1 MNDKQFEF
9 ALKEEEYEKKVE
21 NKEKQEKPKEKKKI
35 KKSSNVG
42 EEEKKERK
50 EKIEKENEEKKEGKV
65 KEEEKKLKEQKF
77 LNKKKGKKKNKKF
90 QYIGKKKKEEK
101 DDLFGKMEKH
111 FDKKLLDIKDEIEKD
126 DTENK
131 FNLIKIEPIS
141 EYVKKKKKEW
151 DNNKFSEIFSMEKFA
166 KDMSIIDFNYNFLK
180 TMIIEDL
187 DKFFQYYKFYQFT
200 LTASQ
205 RQIIQKEIKGKCD
218 LPIIKNNFIPD
229 SIKDIKEI
237 FVKLGNSIVDI
248 DICQNDFLEK
258 LKNTFIENHVYSEEQ
273 FKSSIPAKFGNREL
287 KINKLIFEIV
297 DFFYKSPMNVEV
309 DNEEE
314 IKLIKDKFR
323 RFNLFKPLFEKIDL
337 YENDEE
343 LISVFNYLFNSIYVL
358 FNADSKK
365 RDYSLFNYII
375 LCCLPFELEKA
386 KKFFND
392 LRMIVNDNEV
402 FIDDIDLGKYDIQ
415 SIKAESKVHFKEKD
429 ICVYCKDINCNL
441 KSLDFQDFLKGD
453 KFMMCFRFPKLA
465 EINYLYIKD
474 DICKSYHELFKK
486 IMKSKTMKQAINIDK
501 EAGLFE
507 YPFENESILNEIEEN
522 CYLVPLPATNYFG
535 ISDRAYFSIYI
546 NSFINSSTF
555 QNIFIDIDSI
565 IKSKCHELKHIYRI
579 YMNIYNPEIEV
590 KTPEIHYKSPSTNEL
605 TKNKYYLFK
614 KKEDIMSEIYTL
626 KCVPTYIIDELD
638 YGDVLEIAINGKKK
652 NIFFFLNSLFCLS
665 EKSWELNNGDFMVN
679 YFKTCFKK
687 KFKFNKNKDNNFI
700 NNIINYFEIKTGL
713 TVINTADVN
722 KSSSKGV
729 LNESNNIDTDNI
741 VENNYYYIPKA
752 SHFRK

>member
-1 MNDKQFEF
+1 MYD
-9 ALKEEEYEKKVE
+9 
-21 NKEKQEKPKEKKKI
+21 I
-35 KKSSNVG
+35 
-42 EEEKKERK
+42 
-50 EKIEKENEEKKEGKV
+50 EKIEKEKEEEKEGKV
-65 KEEEKKLKEQKF
+65 KEEENKQKEQKV
-77 LNKKKGKKKNKKF
+77 LNKKKGVKKDIKF
-90 QYIGKKKKEEK
+90 QCLGKKRKEEK
-101 DDLFGKMEKH
+101 DDFFGKMEKQ
-111 FDKKLLDIKDEIEKD
+111 FDKKLLAIKKEIEED

-131 FNLIKIEPIS
+131 INLINIEPIS
-141 EYVKKKKKEW
+141 IYVKKKKEEW
-151 DNNKFSEIFSMEKFA
+151 DNNKFSENFSMEKFA
-166 KDMSIIDFNYNFLK
+166 KEISIIPDFNYEFLN
-180 TMIIEDL
+180 TMIIEDQ

-205 RQIIQKEIKGKCD
+205 RQIIQNKIKDKCD
-218 LPIIKNNFIPD
+218 LPIIKNNFIPE

-237 FVKLGNSIVDI
+237 FVKLCNSIVKI
-248 DICQNDFLEK
+248 DSCQNDFLEK
-258 LKNTFIENHVYSEEQ
+258 LKNTFIENYVYSEEQ

-309 DNEEE
+309 DNEKE
-314 IKLIKDKFR
+314 IKLIKEKFR
-323 RFNLFKPLFEKIDL
+323 RFKLFKPLFEKMEL
-337 YENDEE
+337 YANDEE
-343 LISVFNYLFNSIYVL
+343 LISVFNYLFNSIYVF
-358 FNADSKK
+358 FNADKTK
-365 RDYSLFNYII
+365 RDYSLFNSII

-386 KKFFND
+386 KTFFND
-392 LRMIVNDNEV
+392 LRMNVDEGEV
-402 FIDDIDLGKYDIQ
+402 FIDDKDLGKYDIQ

-441 KSLDFQDFLKGD
+441 DSIGFQDFLKGD

-474 DICKSYHELFKK
+474 DICKSYHELFRK

-501 EAGLFE
+501 EEGLFE
-507 YPFENESILNEIEEN
+507 YPFENELILNEIEEN
-522 CYLVPLPATNYFG
+522 CYLVPLPAINYFE
-535 ISDRAYFSIYI
+535 IFDRAYFSIYI

-579 YMNIYNPEIEV
+579 YMNICYPEIEV
-590 KTPEIHYKSPSTNEL
+590 KTPEIHYKSLSTNEL
-605 TKNKYYLFK
+605 TKNKYDLFK

-626 KCVPTYIIDELD
+626 KCVPTNIIDELD
-638 YGDVLEIAINGKKK
+638 YGDVLEIAINGKKQ

-665 EKSWELNNGDFMVN
+665 EKSWEMNNGDFMVK

-687 KFKFNKNKDNNFI
+687 TFKFNKNKDNNFI

-713 TVINTADVN
+713 TVMNTADVN
-722 KSSSKGV
+722 KSSSKGI